1 MKFYNREKEIKL
13 LANIQEAAEENAQ
26 MVTLMGRRRIGK
38 TKLLFHATQDT
49 PTLYFFVARK
59 AEPLLCRDFID
70 EITSV
75 LRLPIYGEIQD
86 FKTIFQ
92 LLMDYSKTMK
102 FNLVIDEF
110 QEFYTIN
117 PSVYSDMQHLW
128 DRNKDN
134 SHICLFLCGSIYS
147 LMHRIFEGNH
157 EPLFGRATQ
166 QIFLKPFSTITL
178 KQILSENNPGYTSED
193 LLAFYAFTGG
203 VAKYVELFVD
213 NKALTHHKMIKL
225 MCQENSPFLS
235 EGKNILI
242 EEFGKEYTIYFSI
255 LSCIA
260 NGFTA
265 RTAIESYLQREIGGY
280 LTRLEND
287 FNIIKKRIPMFSKAE
302 SRNVRYEIEDNF
314 LRFWFRFFYKYIRYI
329 EAGALE
335 KLQEI
340 IIRDYPTFSGHA
352 LEEYFKCRFREKGEF
367 TALGGYWNRKGED
380 EIDLIALDEI
390 EKKAIV
396 AEIKRNRQ
404 NIKMDSLMLKGASIQ
419 KELNGY
425 SVEYRGLSME
435 DM

>member
-1 MKFYNREKEIKL
+1 MKFYNREKEIGL
-13 LANIQEAAEENAQ
+13 LSDIQQAAGTNAQ

-38 TKLLFHATQDT
+38 TKLLFRATQEV
-49 PTLYFFVARK
+49 PTLYFFAARK
-59 AEPLLCRDFID
+59 AEPLLCRDFTD

-75 LRLPIYGEIQD
+75 LHLPVYGEIQD
-86 FKTIFQ
+86 FKTIFRM
-92 LLMDYSKTMK
+92 LMEHSKTAK
-102 FNLVIDEF
+102 FNLIIDEF
-110 QEFYTIN
+110 QEFYNIN

-128 DRNKDN
+128 DRNKDE

-147 LMHRIFEGNH
+147 LMHRIFEGSH

-166 QIFLKPFSTITL
+166 QIVLKPFSTGTL
-178 KQILSENNPGYTSED
+178 KQILAENHPPFTSED
-193 LLAFYAFTGG
+193 LLALYTFTGG

-213 NKALTHHKMIKL
+213 NNALTREKMIKL
-225 MCQENSPFLS
+225 MCSKNSPFLT

-242 EEFGKEYTIYFSI
+242 EEFGKEYTVYFSI

-280 LTRLEND
+280 LTRMEND
-287 FNIIKKRIPMFSKAE
+287 FNIIKKHIPLFSKAE
-302 SRNVRYEIEDNF
+302 SRNIRYEIEDNF
-314 LRFWFRFFYKYIRYI
+314 LHFWFRFFYKYVRYI
-329 EAGALE
+329 EAGAPE

-340 IIRDYPTFSGHA
+340 ILRDYPTFSGRA
-352 LEEYFKCRFREKGEF
+352 LEEYFKCKFRESGEY
-367 TALGGYWNRKGED
+367 TALGSYWNRKGEN

-390 EKKAIV
+390 EKKAVV

-404 NIKMDSLMLKGASIQ
+404 NIKMDVLMQKGIALQ
-419 KELNGY
+419 KELKGY
-425 SVEYRGLSME
+425 AVEYRGLDME

>member
-13 LANIQEAAEENAQ
+13 LTEIQQAATDNAQ
-26 MVTLMGRRRIGK
+26 MTTLMGRRRIGK
-38 TKLLFHATQDT
+38 TKLLFRATQDV

-59 AEPLLCRDFID
+59 AEPLLCRDFMD
-70 EITSV
+70 EMTSV
-75 LRLPIYGEIQD
+75 LHLPIYGEIQD

-92 LLMDYSKTMK
+92 MLMEYSKTVK
-102 FNLVIDEF
+102 FNLIIDEF

-128 DRNKDN
+128 DRNKDE

-147 LMHRIFEGNH
+147 LMHRIFEGSH

-166 QIFLKPFSTITL
+166 QIFLKPFSTTTL
-178 KQILSENNPGYTSED
+178 KQILSENNPTYTPED
-193 LLAFYAFTGG
+193 LLALYTFTGE

-213 NKALTHHKMIKL
+213 NKALTRDKMIKL
-225 MCQENSPFLS
+225 MCRENSPFLS

-255 LSCIA
+255 LSCIS

-287 FNIIKKRIPMFSKAE
+287 FNIIKKHTPMFSKAE

-314 LRFWFRFFYKYIRYI
+314 LRFWFRFFYKYVRYI

-335 KLQEI
+335 KLQEVI
-340 IIRDYPTFSGHA
+340 TRDYPTFSGRA
-352 LEEYFKCRFREKGEF
+352 LEEYFRCKFRESGEF

-380 EIDLIALDEI
+380 EIDLIALDEV
-390 EKKAIV
+390 EKKAVI
-396 AEIKRNRQ
+396 AEIKRNKQ
-404 NIKMDSLMLKGASIQ
+404 NIKMDVLMQKGISIQ

-425 SVEYRGLSME
+425 SVEYLGL
-435 DM
+435 DMKDM

>member
-13 LANIQEAAEENAQ
+13 LANIQEAADENAQ

-128 DRNKDN
+128 DRNKDD

-166 QIFLKPFSTITL
+166 QIFLKPFHHRL
-178 KQILSENNPGYTSED
+178 PGQPSKV
-193 LLAFYAFTGG
+193 LA
-203 VAKYVELFVD
+203 VPKRELF
-213 NKALTHHKMIKL
+213 KMI
-225 MCQENSPFLS
+225 
-235 EGKNILI
+235 
-242 EEFGKEYTIYFSI
+242 FSI
-255 LSCIA
+255 FEFNPLI
-260 NGFTA
+260 NN
-265 RTAIESYLQREIGGY
+265 ESHLGIS
-280 LTRLEND
+280 L
-287 FNIIKKRIPMFSKAE
+287 FFKFSKYA
-302 SRNVRYEIEDNF
+302 
-314 LRFWFRFFYKYIRYI
+314 
-329 EAGALE
+329 
-335 KLQEI
+335 I
-340 IIRDYPTFSGHA
+340 I
-352 LEEYFKCRFREKGEF
+352 
-367 TALGGYWNRKGED
+367 
-380 EIDLIALDEI
+380 
-390 EKKAIV
+390 
-396 AEIKRNRQ
+396 
-404 NIKMDSLMLKGASIQ
+404 
-419 KELNGY
+419 ELN
-425 SVEYRGLSME
+425 S
-435 DM
+435 D

>member
-1 MKFYNREKEIKL
+1 
-13 LANIQEAAEENAQ
+13 
-26 MVTLMGRRRIGK
+26 
-38 TKLLFHATQDT
+38 
-49 PTLYFFVARK
+49 
-59 AEPLLCRDFID
+59 
-70 EITSV
+70 
-75 LRLPIYGEIQD
+75 
-86 FKTIFQ
+86 
-92 LLMDYSKTMK
+92 
-102 FNLVIDEF
+102 
-110 QEFYTIN
+110 
-117 PSVYSDMQHLW
+117 
-128 DRNKDN
+128 
-134 SHICLFLCGSIYS
+134 
-147 LMHRIFEGNH
+147 
-157 EPLFGRATQ
+157 
-166 QIFLKPFSTITL
+166 
-178 KQILSENNPGYTSED
+178 
-193 LLAFYAFTGG
+193 
-203 VAKYVELFVD
+203 
-213 NKALTHHKMIKL
+213 

-367 TALGGYWNRKGED
+367 TTLGGYWNRKGED

-390 EKKAIV
+390 EKKAVV

-404 NIKMDSLMLKGASIQ
+404 NIKMDALMLKGTAIQ
-419 KELNGY
+419 KELKGY
-425 SVEYRGLSME
+425 SVEYRGLDME

>member
-13 LANIQEAAEENAQ
+13 LAKIQEAAEENAQ

-75 LRLPIYGEIQD
+75 LWLPIYGEIQD

-128 DRNKDN
+128 DRNKDD

-213 NKALTHHKMIKL
+213 NKALTHH
-225 MCQENSPFLS
+225 N
-235 EGKNILI
+235 
-242 EEFGKEYTIYFSI
+242 FSI

-265 RTAIESYLQREIGGY
+265 RTTIESYLQREIGGY

-390 EKKAIV
+390 EKKAVV

-404 NIKMDSLMLKGASIQ
+404 NIKMDALMLKGASIQ

>member
-1 MKFYNREKEIKL
+1 
-13 LANIQEAAEENAQ
+13 
-26 MVTLMGRRRIGK
+26 
-38 TKLLFHATQDT
+38 
-49 PTLYFFVARK
+49 
-59 AEPLLCRDFID
+59 
-70 EITSV
+70 
-75 LRLPIYGEIQD
+75 
-86 FKTIFQ
+86 
-92 LLMDYSKTMK
+92 
-102 FNLVIDEF
+102 
-110 QEFYTIN
+110 
-117 PSVYSDMQHLW
+117 
-128 DRNKDN
+128 
-134 SHICLFLCGSIYS
+134 
-147 LMHRIFEGNH
+147 
-157 EPLFGRATQ
+157 
-166 QIFLKPFSTITL
+166 
-178 KQILSENNPGYTSED
+178 
-193 LLAFYAFTGG
+193 
-203 VAKYVELFVD
+203 
-213 NKALTHHKMIKL
+213 

-352 LEEYFKCRFREKGEF
+352 LEEYFKCRFRETGEF

-390 EKKAIV
+390 EKKAVV

-404 NIKMDSLMLKGASIQ
+404 NIKMDALMLKGASIQ